1 MLPSYENLVEAAYK
15 IEAIDAGISE
25 AVHSTQWAWYTLG
38 ITRPL
43 IVHTTAT
50 TQGPLNTW
58 TEHSNCQIHSR
69 GNSKTLIVLL
79 TSNIFLIFL

>member
-38 ITRPL
+38 NTRPL
-43 IVHTTAT
+43 FEYCYVHT
-50 TQGPLNTW
+50 
-58 TEHSNCQIHSR
+58 
-69 GNSKTLIVLL
+69 LI
-79 TSNIFLIFL
+79 SLINVEVAINMEGVQKMQNHQT

>member
-15 IEAIDAGISE
+15 IETIDAGISE

-43 IVHTTAT
+43 IVHTTAI
-50 TQGPLNTW
+50 TQGPLNIW

>member
-38 ITRPL
+38 ITRSL
-43 IVHTTAT
+43 IRDL
-50 TQGPLNTW
+50 PM
-58 TEHSNCQIHSR
+58 EYYFSR
-69 GNSKTLIVLL
+69 DRFFSSIGIGISRR
-79 TSNIFLIFL
+79 F

>member
-25 AVHSTQWAWYTLG
+25 AVHGTQWAWYTLG

-43 IVHTTAT
+43 M
-50 TQGPLNTW
+50 
-58 TEHSNCQIHSR
+58 S
-69 GNSKTLIVLL
+69 
-79 TSNIFLIFL
+79 F

>member
-43 IVHTTAT
+43 MSPFEWVPEQLSRFLTDPTIAT
-50 TQGPLNTW
+50 LL
-58 TEHSNCQIHSR
+58 EHPGQ
-69 GNSKTLIVLL
+69 
-79 TSNIFLIFL
+79 